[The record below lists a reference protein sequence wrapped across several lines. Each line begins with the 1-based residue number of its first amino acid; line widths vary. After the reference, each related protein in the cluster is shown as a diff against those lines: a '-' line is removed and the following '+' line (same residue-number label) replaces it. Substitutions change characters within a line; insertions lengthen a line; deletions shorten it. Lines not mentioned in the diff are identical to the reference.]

1 MHFFTCEIFNCE
13 ECERKKFNQILDIKD
28 HMKNEHSDGYL
39 IHAKQSRANSE
50 EIEMTEYRKKYFM
63 TNY

>member
-1 MHFFTCEIFNCE
+1 MHLFTCEIFKCE
-13 ECERKKFNQILDIKD
+13 ECYKRFNKIVDMKDYMKK
-28 HMKNEHSDGYL
+28 EHSDGYL